1 MSNHPS
7 GVTEEQYA
15 DAFTSINRGVNL
27 LHMQIDLHK
36 HKAGKYHVSWDA
48 KSNLTVYKIIPSTN
62 SFSPPNKLVPE
73 KTKIHIHN
81 LVQEIYERLY
91 HRAQK
96 RRC

>member
-7 GVTEEQYA
+7 GVTEKQYA
-15 DAFTSINRGVNL
+15 SAIGSIDRSVNL

-48 KSNLTVYKIIPSTN
+48 KSNLTVYRKIPRTG
-62 SFSPPNKLVPE
+62 FPPVQLVPE
-73 KTKIHIHN
+73 KRKIHIHN

-91 HRAQK
+91 HRAQNK
-96 RRC
+96 NMI